1 MAAPIFVSHSSKDH
15 KLAMTIAAALER
27 RGHACWISSRDIGA
41 GENFQEAIVGAI
53 RATRAMVLVF
63 SRSANDSA
71 EIKKE
76 LALAS
81 EHGIIVIPVRA
92 EKVIPTGAFEYEL
105 ATRQW
110 VDLFENWEQ
119 AIERL
124 CEQIGRIDAPGS
136 AAATANAAP
145 VVRRRPAGFALGLL
159 AGAVALVMV
168 SAAVFL
174 LRPGPSAP
182 PPQQTAGQPAAAAV
196 AAEPA
201 ALQLRATPGAP
212 TRDDIAAA
220 LVKLDLYDAR
230 RNPAGKGVK
239 HRYLP
244 QVLGNAV
251 VIGDRATALMWQ
263 KGGSD
268 HEMTWAAATAYIIEL
283 NAAKY
288 AGFDDW
294 RLPTLEEA
302 MSLMEPL
309 PSDKCHIDLTFQRPP
324 FFIWTSDRAP
334 GGKGG
339 IVIYF
344 CNGALAGEAETF
356 NASVRAVRAF

>member
-124 CEQIGRIDAPGS
+124 CEQIGR
-136 AAATANAAP
+136 
-145 VVRRRPAGFALGLL
+145 
-159 AGAVALVMV
+159 
-168 SAAVFL
+168 
-174 LRPGPSAP
+174 
-182 PPQQTAGQPAAAAV
+182 
-196 AAEPA
+196 
-201 ALQLRATPGAP
+201 
-212 TRDDIAAA
+212 
-220 LVKLDLYDAR
+220 
-230 RNPAGKGVK
+230 
-239 HRYLP
+239 
-244 QVLGNAV
+244 
-251 VIGDRATALMWQ
+251 
-263 KGGSD
+263 
-268 HEMTWAAATAYIIEL
+268 
-283 NAAKY
+283 
-288 AGFDDW
+288 
-294 RLPTLEEA
+294 
-302 MSLMEPL
+302 
-309 PSDKCHIDLTFQRPP
+309 
-324 FFIWTSDRAP
+324 
-334 GGKGG
+334 
-339 IVIYF
+339 
-344 CNGALAGEAETF
+344 
-356 NASVRAVRAF
+356 